1 MCRLGLEDFLL
12 FICLFCLP
20 VAVQAACPTHSPD
33 LTFSVQLNEQA
44 ISQKSGFSQNV
55 GGHIKGASQI
65 GLYPSV
71 KNERNGCFYL
81 DRINIKIAINAQIE
95 ISDRYPRGSC
105 EYQVVQNHELK
116 HRQVLM
122 NFYSTIQN
130 RYAAQIKALIAQQ
143 NGFMN
148 GNTSQAQ
155 NVLASASNALRT
167 MIDKDHSALQYTYVD
182 DPRLVERESI
192 ACHNW

>member
-1 MCRLGLEDFLL
+1 MWRLYLKDVPL
-12 FICLFCLP
+12 FACLFFLP
-20 VAVQAACPTHSPD
+20 VAAQAACPTHSPN

-65 GLYPSV
+65 GLYPNV
-71 KNERNGCFYL
+71 RNERNGCFYL
-81 DRINIKIAINAQIE
+81 DRIDIKITINAQIE

-130 RYAAQIKALIAQQ
+130 RYAAQIKTLIAQQ

-167 MIDKDHSALQYTYVD
+167 MINRDHSALQYTHVD
-182 DPRLVERESI
+182 DPRLVEQESR